1 MRRIISLFI
10 AALIT
15 VFTLCGCNK
24 MPAVDK
30 NVDPSEHFSQYKTLT
45 DLYGTPWRDVLK
57 KLDIDYQKLD
67 LDGLNC
73 VGIPLQE
80 TYADMT
86 FDTALRFRGDDNHLR
101 GVEYTVTYQY
111 PEEEGKL
118 LKDLVKINREL
129 ISDFGKPSDT
139 SLVFNWAEKK
149 MGEQWNRDIPFWQ
162 DAQILKRLLDDHYT
176 GSFLLWNLNSVAPEH
191 IKVLDIE
198 YSLGVS
204 VYINDEEGTAAI
216 IINY

>member
-1 MRRIISLFI
+1 MRCIISFFL

-15 VFTLCGCNK
+15 VFTLCGCNQ

-30 NVDPSEHFSQYKTLT
+30 NIDPSEHFSQYKVLT
-45 DLYGTPWRDVLK
+45 DLYGTSWRDTLK
-57 KLDIDYQKLD
+57 SLNIDLQELNA
-67 LDGLNC
+67 DGLNN
-73 VGIPLQE
+73 VGIPQKE
-80 TYADMT
+80 TYAGTT
-86 FDTALRFRGDDNHLR
+86 FNTALRFRGNENYLG
-101 GVEYTVTYQY
+101 GVEYTVAYKY

-162 DAQILKRLLDDHYT
+162 DTQILKRLMDDNYT
-176 GSFLLWNLNSVAPEH
+176 GSLLLWNLNSVAPEN
-191 IKVLDIE
+191 IKALDIIH
-198 YSLGVS
+198 SLGVS
-204 VYINDEEGTAAI
+204 VYINNEEGTAMI